1 MFVQEIKGYN
11 EAISK
16 LSKPAASKSPTAAD
30 NSFSTSSMRLE
41 KERLKEDLAQLT
53 RKLETLKQR

>member
-16 LSKPAASKSPTAAD
+16 LSKPAAAMSPTAAE